1 MSETF
6 YTKLSGQVKTNHVF
20 TVKASNYTTMILQIQ
35 HDSEEILI
43 NCKKR
48 GTGTNKNCLENLKS
62 FILLPLDAPGVKE
75 IKQVELYR
83 KWRPYIPQYAQDITC
98 PKPDDAIHLRHKD
111 TVKVKRNA
119 KAAAKKKTTAAVT
132 SILSLLLFA
141 LVFFLLLF
149 KLL

>member
-1 MSETF
+1 
-6 YTKLSGQVKTNHVF
+6 
-20 TVKASNYTTMILQIQ
+20 MILQIE
-35 HDSEEILI
+35 HGSEESLI

-48 GTGTNKNCLENLKS
+48 RTGTNDNRLENLKS
-62 FILLPLDAPGVKE
+62 FILSPLDTSGVKE

-98 PKPDDAIHLRHKD
+98 PKPDDAILLRHKD

-141 LVFFLLLF
+141 LVFFVIIF
-149 KLL
+149 